1 MTPSGRAHGFGE
13 AERMGYRWAIL
24 PGSLIKAV
32 IGVCD
37 ALLSELRSN
46 HCHPV
51 LMNGMT
57 VREAF
62 RRVGADERDA
72 VSDRFGVAKPV
83 PDEAAAGLT
92 WFGLRDRRQGIV
104 RVVGYTARHYRP
116 AECDAGGGAFGR

>member
-13 AERMGYRWAIL
+13 AERMGYRLAIL

-37 ALLSELRSN
+37 ALLSELRSTD
-46 HCHPV
+46 CHPV
-51 LMNGMT
+51 LMNSMT

-62 RRVGADERDA
+62 RRVGADEWDA

-83 PDEAAAGLT
+83 PDEAA
-92 WFGLRDRRQGIV
+92 
-104 RVVGYTARHYRP
+104 
-116 AECDAGGGAFGR
+116 E